1 MRQWVIQ
8 LKYEAENDQTANDIQ
23 GLLKNLAQQSL
34 SLWNVIWSQQ
44 MCSTD
49 AFWLNWPSMTNQ
61 PALSGQEQT

>member
-34 SLWNVIWSQQ
+34 SL
-44 MCSTD
+44 
-49 AFWLNWPSMTNQ
+49 
-61 PALSGQEQT
+61 